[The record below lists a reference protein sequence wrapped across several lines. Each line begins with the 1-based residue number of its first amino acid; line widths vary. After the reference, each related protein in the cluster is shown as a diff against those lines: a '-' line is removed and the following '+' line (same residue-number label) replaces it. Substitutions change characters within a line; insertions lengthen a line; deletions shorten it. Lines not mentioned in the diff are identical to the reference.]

1 MFVVSQ
7 YNNLM
12 LFPQL
17 PIHVKMKALIILCQ
31 LVLMREFQHI
41 SFYFRDFQPNSLWYA
56 LIYVN
61 KYNYSGYVYNNYIDT
76 RMGVK
81 YNVYISWESD

>member
-1 MFVVSQ
+1 MFIVSQ

-41 SFYFRDFQPNSLWYA
+41 SFYFRDFQPNSL
-56 LIYVN
+56 
-61 KYNYSGYVYNNYIDT
+61 
-76 RMGVK
+76 
-81 YNVYISWESD
+81 